1 MEGKEVVED
10 GFVHDH
16 YDIPALSAL
25 GIDVAHLLVP
35 RHPARPAIVK
45 EIAEACQQYGFF
57 QVNFLQSYDII
68 MIKL

>member
-16 YDIPALSAL
+16 YDIPTLSAL

-35 RHPARPAIVK
+35 RYPARPAIVK

>member
-16 YDIPALSAL
+16 YDIPTLSAL

-35 RHPARPAIVK
+35 RYPARPAIVK
-45 EIAEACQQYGFF
+45 EIAEACQQF